1 MFLYPAE
8 CEPIAYTAYIFF
20 CDSEHNWI
28 DEFRVAYMAIRLVGL
43 GHTSV
48 CGQ

>member
-1 MFLYPAE
+1 MFLYPAV

-28 DEFRVAYMAIRLVGL
+28 NEFRVACVATRLGL
-43 GHTSV
+43 GHTRF